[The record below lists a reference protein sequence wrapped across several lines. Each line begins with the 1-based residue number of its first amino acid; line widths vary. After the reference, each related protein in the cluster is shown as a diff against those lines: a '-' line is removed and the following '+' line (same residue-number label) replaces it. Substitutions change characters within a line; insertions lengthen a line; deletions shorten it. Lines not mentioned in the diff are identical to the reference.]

1 MFNVRLQYALVR
13 KDRFCNIQGRPV
25 AEAATGSAQRLS
37 SAYYTGP
44 SLQDI
49 LPRPTL
55 QGSER
60 DKEPEAPRHTLAV
73 LEIPG
78 LPEVRIYV

>member
-13 KDRFCNIQGRPV
+13 KDRHCTIQGSPV

-37 SAYYTGP
+37 RAYYTGP
-44 SLQDI
+44 SLQNI
-49 LPRPTL
+49 LPRPASKD
-55 QGSER
+55 SER
-60 DKEPEAPRHTLAV
+60 DKQPEALRHTLVV

-78 LPEVRIYV
+78 LPEVRI